1 MKKIISI
8 VLALVMILSLCACG
22 TVNDTEVAVLW
33 SGDTAVALVP
43 NSLINAVDRA
53 MYIENIA
60 YSHYAASGDQET
72 QTEQAKQALDN
83 GCAALMVE
91 LVDPESAK
99 DIIKLAKEKDVPV
112 VFFNCDV
119 PENVVSSY
127 DKCAAVVSDDEA
139 LPTEYGKVIGEYAAK
154 EIKNLDRNGDGVIVC
169 YADGELTELIDEA
182 NKALKDADCEEIEIA
197 EARSLAAALKKYNDA
212 KENMIELVI
221 TDSDESA
228 LEALESLQKIGYNS
242 DRLKTHCIPVFTV
255 GADADA
261 SAFTDTSAMTEE
273 ELSQL
278 IYNAMNVVDAG
289 QIKATAMEDYDGLAV
304 KSCEILG
311 NFLKGEAV
319 ENVYEAIPYAVYGM
333 E

>member
-8 VLALVMILSLCACG
+8 VLALVMLLSLCACG
-22 TVNDTEVAVLW
+22 TVNETEVAVLW
-33 SGDTAVALVP
+33 SGDTAVAVVP

-91 LVDPESAK
+91 LVDSESAK

-119 PENVVSSY
+119 PKNVVSSY

-139 LPTEYGKVIGEYAAK
+139 LPAEYGKVIGDYVAK
-154 EIKNLDRNGDGVIVC
+154 EIKNLDRNEDGVIVC
-169 YADGELTELIDEA
+169 YAEGEFAELVHEA
-182 NKALKDADCEEIEIA
+182 NKALKDAGCEKLELA
-197 EARSLAAALKKYNDA
+197 EESSLAAALKKYNDA

-228 LEALESLQKIGYNS
+228 LKALASLQKIGYNS
-242 DRLKTHCIPVFTV
+242 DRLTTHCIPVFTV

-311 NFLKGEAV
+311 NLLKGEAV
-319 ENVYEAIPYAVYGM
+319 ENVYELIPYSVYGM